1 MTVSVGFS
9 PCTKLKMAF
18 AVAAGADDDAKTGYK
33 TIDHAIFVT
42 AYNYTGKSPLY
53 QNASEIRIYEVRG
66 RAKDSSL
73 CMHVC
78 VHVCVSASRFKPA
91 IRSHQCLL
99 PV

>member
-1 MTVSVGFS
+1 MHKAEDG
-9 PCTKLKMAF
+9 F
-18 AVAAGADDDAKTGYK
+18 AVAAGADDDAKAGYK

-66 RAKDSSL
+66 RAEDSSL
-73 CMHVC
+73 CMHVWVVC
-78 VHVCVSASRFKPA
+78 MHVCVSASRFKPA
-91 IRSHQCLL
+91 IRSHQCSL